1 MKYKYFFLCVFIFSF
16 ACVLFYPLKHSSII
30 MFNNICNGSLTNT
43 ENTRS
48 LSPSSSPRT
57 NGEWKYQASPS
68 PPPPQSQPTNNI
80 PIPSN
85 KFTSNNKTTSYYHTF
100 NCSRDMKK
108 RKSVNNFLNRDM
120 TNNTINELKNNF
132 ERLIEET
139 QRQAGKKQQ
148 QQQTTTIINNL
159 HNSTNINM
167 NGNGINN
174 SRIFSN
180 RQDILMNT
188 DRRNKKLT
196 TYGDDLSNIDVKS
209 LVSIFFCVFISVLQ
223 CHVKVC
229 RCVIWVSFSFYVN
242 IWFAFSLIYY
252 MPFLFLFS
260 HIMLIILNN
269 VILNLHHHHHTVS
282 VFVKYVKNLSYRGLF
297 YGNAWK
303 L

>member
-1 MKYKYFFLCVFIFSF
+1 
-16 ACVLFYPLKHSSII
+16 
-30 MFNNICNGSLTNT
+30 MFNNICNGSITNT

-48 LSPSSSPRT
+48 LSPSSIRTTTTAKT
-57 NGEWKYQASPS
+57 NGMNGDCKNYQTSPS
-68 PPPPQSQPTNNI
+68 ATSPTTNNNNNNKHI

-139 QRQAGKKQQ
+139 QRQAGKKNQQ
-148 QQQTTTIINNL
+148 QNTTIINNL
-159 HNSTNINM
+159 QQQQHNNSTNINNMNM
-167 NGNGINN
+167 NGNGKTINN

-196 TYGDDLSNIDVKS
+196 SYGDDLSNIDVKS
-209 LVSIFFCVFISVLQ
+209 LVSS
-223 CHVKVC
+223 
-229 RCVIWVSFSFYVN
+229 
-242 IWFAFSLIYY
+242 FAF
-252 MPFLFLFS
+252 LFPLK
-260 HIMLIILNN
+260 M
-269 VILNLHHHHHTVS
+269 
-282 VFVKYVKNLSYRGLF
+282 YVCKKGVYLRVRV
-297 YGNAWK
+297 
-303 L
+303 

>member
-148 QQQTTTIINNL
+148 QQQQTTTIINNL

-209 LVSIFFCVFISVLQ
+209 LVSIFFVCLFQFFSAMSECVGVLYGFRF
-223 CHVKVC
+223 HFMW
-229 RCVIWVSFSFYVN
+229 IFDLLSPSY
-242 IWFAFSLIYY
+242 IL
-252 MPFLFLFS
+252 PFLFLFS

-269 VILNLHHHHHTVS
+269 VILNHHHHHHTVS
-282 VFVKYVKNLSYRGLF
+282 VFVRYVKNLSYRGLF